1 MALAVSAR
9 MTFIMLAQVKWHK
22 KVSTKSKKAIFTM
35 FQAKKKEV
43 RLLLCLWWMCVDRV
57 DKGLSCLV

>member
-9 MTFIMLAQVKWHK
+9 MTFVMLAQVKWHK

-35 FQAKKKEV
+35 FQAKK
-43 RLLLCLWWMCVDRV
+43 RRSAFCFACGGCVWT
-57 DKGLSCLV
+57 GLTRGFHV